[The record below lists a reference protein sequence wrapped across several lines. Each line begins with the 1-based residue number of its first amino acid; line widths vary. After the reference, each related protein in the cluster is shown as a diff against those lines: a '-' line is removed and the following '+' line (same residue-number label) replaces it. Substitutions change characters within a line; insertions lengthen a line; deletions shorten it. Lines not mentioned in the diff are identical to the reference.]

1 MNDKEVHEQ
10 LMSADPLLWASGK
23 RLNLRSGIKFT
34 LRDMPYLIDLVNC
47 DKKIMNCKK
56 GAQVCMTTT
65 KYIEAVHACYYRKY
79 DQHIIYMMPTVTA
92 VERLSKVAFDPIF
105 QFNPWLMKKGDTNTT
120 MCKEINGRSIV
131 MVGAQPKKVAGSSV
145 KDSDNLRSIGCDCVM
160 RDEIDLMDVDMVYMS
175 KQRLKRSLF
184 GHEVNFGTPT
194 FPNYGIDALYEE
206 SDQRKWQIKCKGCGR
221 TTSLV
226 ESFPDS
232 IIQVGGV
239 WIRSCTHCHKEI
251 FVADGSWETDFPGRR
266 EAGFWIDGLISPYA
280 DLDEYMYQ
288 FNNIEG
294 KKMAEFMRSTLGIA
308 AVEAENQL
316 SETVVLSRCTKDP
329 NQMIS
334 AGETV
339 MGVDIGKTIHAVVGI
354 RTGEEAYDI
363 IHVSRMDDLHQLH
376 DLALKMNVHGCIID
390 SGPFDH
396 GVREFQKSEPY
407 TVYLCQ
413 YSEQMPGRP
422 VFDGKSGIVKCNR
435 NEWMDKVHTTFS
447 ENRIRIPRPSVEV
460 NEYAREMTRTAKTVI
475 ENPDTGQTKPRW
487 IKMGADHYYHA
498 TLYMLLAASRQSPR
512 PRGFNRIN
520 RPTHSIN
527 TFR

>member
-1 MNDKEVHEQ
+1 MNDKKVHEQ

-23 RLNLRSGIKFT
+23 KMNLRSGIKFT
-34 LRDMPYLIDLVNC
+34 LQGMPYLVDLVNC

-65 KYIEAVHACYYRKY
+65 KYLEAVHACYYRRY
-79 DQHIIYMMPTVTA
+79 NQHIIYMMPTVTA

-145 KDSDNLRSIGCDCVM
+145 KDTDNLRSIACDCVM
-160 RDEIDLMDVDMVYMS
+160 RDEIDLMDMDMVYLS

-184 GHEVNFGTPT
+184 GHEVNFGSPT

-206 SDQRKWQIKCKGCGR
+206 SDQRKWQIRCQGCGR
-221 TTSLV
+221 YTSLV

-232 IIQVGGV
+232 IIQVGGK
-239 WIRSCTHCHKEI
+239 WIRACVHCHKEI
-251 FVADGSWETDFPGRR
+251 FVSDGSWETDFPGRR
-266 EAGFWIDGLISPYA
+266 EAGFWLDGLISPYA

-329 NQMIS
+329 NQMVS
-334 AGETV
+334 MGETA

-354 RTGEEAYDI
+354 RTGDEAYDI

-460 NEYAREMTRTAKTVI
+460 NEYAREMTRTAKTII

-512 PRGFNRIN
+512 PRGVHRIN